1 MGKIK
6 YEMHVDRSGKMDNEA
21 MLQLKSMF
29 LAPYMQLATALI
41 GKARHA
47 GGNMFRHQLDTM
59 SILIDYGYIDTILL
73 KASLIHDVIEDVPG
87 FDHNLIIN
95 VDEDGPEVY
104 KLVLEVTK
112 REGQL
117 KSDYLRGIIQNG
129 SQRAKILKCADR
141 ISNMISLGF
150 VTNPDFIERYC
161 DETEYFILP
170 IAIEVDYNMYQEL
183 IDLIITRRK
192 YLEDSG
198 YIERKKRKSAEAV
211 LQKKSTAE

>member
-1 MGKIK
+1 MSK
-6 YEMHVDRSGKMDNEA
+6 YEMQVNKPVQMDKES
-21 MLQLKSMF
+21 MLMLNGIS

-47 GGNMFRHQLDTM
+47 GGNMFRHQIDTLG
-59 SILIDYGYIDTILL
+59 ILIDYGYIDSILL
-73 KASLIHDVIEDVPG
+73 KASCIHDVVEDIPG
-87 FDHNLIIN
+87 FDRNKILE
-95 VDEDGPEVY
+95 VDSEGKEVLD
-104 KLVLEVTK
+104 LVLEVTK
-112 REGQL
+112 REGEQ
-117 KSDYLRGIIQNG
+117 KNDFLRRIIETG

-150 VTNPDFIERYC
+150 VTDSKFIERYC

-170 IAIEVDYNMYQEL
+170 IAIEVDYNMYQEI

-198 YIERKKRKSAEAV
+198 YIDKK
-211 LQKKSTAE
+211 KKGLI